1 MLFLKPKGREG
12 IIEWIVSEGGA
23 CPATRSYLTSWRVLP
38 PPGSPPG
45 VEQSRVGI
53 PPCPPSSLMGTVD
66 NCRLHVCDVSCAPAP
81 CSVPA
86 CQQALCGCGGF
97 RAAVLGACGQRVPS
111 WLPASPACLVWVLR
125 VQCLPSPSF
134 GGAGGVW
141 SSGSPCP
148 RPVFPES
155 ALPPA
160 LLLRTRGGRRFSSHV
175 SFPLCVL
182 CFTHLKLSFT
192 CEVGLS
198 HLR

>member
-1 MLFLKPKGREG
+1 M
-12 IIEWIVSEGGA
+12 SEGGA

-53 PPCPPSSLMGTVD
+53 SPCPPSLMGPVD
-66 NCRLHVCDVSCAPAP
+66 NRRLPVCDVSCAPAP
-81 CSVPA
+81 GSVPA
-86 CQQALCGCGGF
+86 RQQALCGCGGF
-97 RAAVLGACGQRVPS
+97 RAAMLGACGQRVPS
-111 WLPASPACLVWVLR
+111 WLPASPACLVRVLF
-125 VQCLPSPSF
+125 VQRLPSPSF

-148 RPVFPES
+148 
-155 ALPPA
+155 APPS
-160 LLLRTRGGRRFSSHV
+160 LSQLCLQHCFSGRGVRRFCSSAP
-175 SFPLCVL
+175 FPLCVL
-182 CFTHLKLSFT
+182 CFPHLKLSFI